1 RRPTAADAPLVAGVQ
16 QPLALLFRCPRDR
29 GGAGAPGRVQAG
41 LLRRIAMTQSAPVPV
56 PPTPFSSDQ
65 VGDALRQFAE
75 LRMESAEATVDNFV
89 RVRVGG
95 ALNVLSVEIL
105 DTGIEALVRQR
116 LETAITGA
124 VNTAMQRMAVQAG
137 QALRAFGRQRTRE
150 VRPGERR

>member
-1 RRPTAADAPLVAGVQ
+1 
-16 QPLALLFRCPRDR
+16 
-29 GGAGAPGRVQAG
+29 
-41 LLRRIAMTQSAPVPV
+41 MTQSAPVPV

-65 VGDALRQFAE
+65 VGEALRQFAE

-137 QALRAFGRQRTRE
+137 QALRTFGRQRTRD